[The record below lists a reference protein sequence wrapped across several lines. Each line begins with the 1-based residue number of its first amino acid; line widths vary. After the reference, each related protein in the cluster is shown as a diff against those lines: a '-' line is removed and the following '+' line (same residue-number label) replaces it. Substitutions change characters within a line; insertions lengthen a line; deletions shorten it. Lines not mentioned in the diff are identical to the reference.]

1 MRLAFRLA
9 ASAAMLSCAVPALA
23 HRAWLVPSTTI
34 VSGTDDWVSIDAAIS
49 NDLFFA
55 DHNPMRPDM
64 VKVWAP
70 DGSPAQI
77 QNAATL
83 HYRSVFDVKLDK
95 PGTWKIGTTQSAVTG
110 SFKVDGKDWR
120 VGGRGFGG
128 PGGPGRPGG
137 PGGAAPGAARPAG
150 EGPPPGFQP
159 RPSVATVAEIPA
171 NATDVKLTEIVG
183 QNNVFITA
191 GAPTATVFQPTNK
204 ALEMVPVTHPDEL
217 VSNEPAKFR
226 FLIDGKPAAGL
237 KVTLVP
243 GGKRYREGE
252 GAFDVTTGA
261 DGVAEVK
268 WPFAGLFWL
277 NATSTDAHP
286 SVPRAT
292 ERRMSYTA
300 TLEVVAP

>member
-1 MRLAFRLA
+1 MRPAFRLA
-9 ASAAMLSCAVPALA
+9 TAAALLSCAAPALA

-55 DHNPMRPDM
+55 DHNPMRSEM

-83 HYRSVFDVKLDK
+83 HYRSVFDVRIDK
-95 PGTWKIGTTQSAVTG
+95 PGTWKIGTTQSAVIG
-110 SFKVDGKDWR
+110 SFKLDGVEWR

-128 PGGPGRPGG
+128 AARP
-137 PGGAAPGAARPAG
+137 PAPGAARPAG
-150 EGPPPGFQP
+150 EGAPP
-159 RPSVATVAEIPA
+159 RPSVATVADIPA
-171 NATDVKLTEIVG
+171 NATDIKLTEVIG

-191 GAPTATVFQPTNK
+191 GAPTTTVFQPTNT

-217 VSNEPAKFR
+217 VSNEPATFR

-243 GGKRYREGE
+243 GGKRYRDSE

-277 NATSTDAHP
+277 NATTTDAHP
-286 SVPRAT
+286 SAPRAT